1 MPGASSSVPLHLLIL
16 LAAMYCPFSS
26 SKLSARPSKV
36 TSGESG
42 LGQVQVGK
50 DFPPVHQGS
59 MSHLWNLSL
68 SWFPQD
74 LAEQKMVSTSHHL
87 PDNGDNF
94 VLCLCSILEK
104 GFLGM
109 KVADSE
115 VKFTARVLC
124 TLTSDVV
131 LQFCSRGGG
140 LYKLQLPTPSSL

>member
-74 LAEQKMVSTSHHL
+74 LAEHKMVSTSHHL
-87 PDNGDNF
+87 PDNGDSF
-94 VLCLCSILEK
+94 ALCFRSILEK

-109 KVADSE
+109 KVADS
-115 VKFTARVLC
+115 
-124 TLTSDVV
+124 
-131 LQFCSRGGG
+131 
-140 LYKLQLPTPSSL
+140 

>member
-1 MPGASSSVPLHLLIL
+1 
-16 LAAMYCPFSS
+16 MYCPFSS
-26 SKLSARPSKV
+26 SKHTLSARSSKA

-87 PDNGDNF
+87 PDNGDYF

-131 LQFCSRGGG
+131 LQFCLRGGG
-140 LYKLQLPTPSSL
+140 LCKLQLPTPSSF